1 MTSIAR
7 MAVAVALALA
17 IFGLATTAQAA
28 MMKKKSPWNVAKTM
42 DRVQAVLKKA
52 GLTVFTRIDHA
63 AGAKKAGMKLRPT
76 QLILFGNPKAGTVLM
91 NVNQRIGIALPMK
104 MLVWQDGEGA
114 VWVGYQRPVDLAEAY
129 GIPTD
134 HKVIKGMT
142 GALDKLSSAALKQ

>member
-1 MTSIAR
+1 MRRFILAAS
-7 MAVAVALALA
+7 AVMFSVAA
-17 IFGLATTAQAA
+17 IGVTAPAQAA
-28 MMKKKSPWNVAKTM
+28 MMKKKSPWSVNETM
-42 DRVQAVLKKA
+42 DRVHAVLKKA

-63 AGAKKAGMKLRPT
+63 AGAKKAGLKLRPT

-104 MLVWQDGEGA
+104 MLVWKDSEGA

-142 GALDKLSSAALKQ
+142 GALDKLSSAALKK